1 MAPPVPELRSRSYPL
16 LTREEVAKHNKNGDL
31 WIIIHGNVYNVTNW
45 SRRHP
50 GGDKVLQHNG
60 GQDATVAYESFHI
73 DKKTVQKYMGHLK
86 VGRLSEDEAQVILQS
101 DLSWYTMH
109 N

>member
-1 MAPPVPELRSRSYPL
+1 MAPPVPELQSRSLPI
-16 LTREEVAKHNKNGDL
+16 LTREEVAKHKENGDL
-31 WIIIHGNVYNVTNW
+31 WIVIHGNVYNVTNW

-50 GGDKVLQHNG
+50 GGDKVLQHHG

-86 VGRLSEDEAQVILQS
+86 VGRLSEEEAPVRL
-101 DLSWYTMH
+101 
-109 N
+109 